1 MGSEMIGKGSFGKIY
16 KASFAG
22 FAVAVKEVQAAN
34 ISCVFT
40 LIQQTAHLF
49 YELSSI
55 RQCQHPNIVE
65 LIGAVVDFPS
75 MDESNSPTF
84 GLVLELCS
92 CGSLHHVL
100 FETRHNL
107 SIDRK
112 VLIGGGVA
120 AGLAHIHGMSIL
132 HRERAAGRRLRA
144 QDRRL
149 RLLGMAQLLAS
160 FHRSIVSPTVFPTS

>member
-1 MGSEMIGKGSFGKIY
+1 MDLAFISQSIPKKLLIGSEMIGKGSFGKIY

-92 CGSLHHVL
+92 CGSLHDVL
-100 FETRHNL
+100 FETC
-107 SIDRK
+107 
-112 VLIGGGVA
+112 
-120 AGLAHIHGMSIL
+120 
-132 HRERAAGRRLRA
+132 HRFL
-144 QDRRL
+144 
-149 RLLGMAQLLAS
+149 
-160 FHRSIVSPTVFPTS
+160 VSSWTPPPPENDMRFRYRDLYE